1 MLVHGGMTGRNGT
14 QSQKALEVLRRGWK
28 PKTILGKR
36 ICISEEEE
44 KWAAEFERK
53 MSESGDIYADK
64 IMIELAITQVLQV
77 HRIAEYAA
85 SQRVGKDMSKPVGT
99 LLSTMREMN
108 ATKNSRK
115 ENKIDVSIKSDIMTL
130 IQNISGGKDK
140 EAKNGLQRKE

>member
-1 MLVHGGMTGRNGT
+1 
-14 QSQKALEVLRRGWK
+14 
-28 PKTILGKR
+28 
-36 ICISEEEE
+36 
-44 KWAAEFERK
+44 
-53 MSESGDIYADK
+53 
-64 IMIELAITQVLQV
+64 MIELAITQVLQV